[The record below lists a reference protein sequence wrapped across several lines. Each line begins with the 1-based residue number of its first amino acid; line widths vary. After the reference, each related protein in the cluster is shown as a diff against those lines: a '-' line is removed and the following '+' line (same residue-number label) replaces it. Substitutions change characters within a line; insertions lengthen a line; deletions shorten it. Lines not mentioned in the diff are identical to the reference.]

1 MVFDKLKN
9 YKLYTGLS
17 APIARAL
24 TMAAETD
31 FAEIADGKYQLDSD
45 GLYYIVQ
52 RYKTAPLLDK
62 IEAHR
67 KYIDIQLIAK
77 GNERIGYADRDGLTQ
92 AVEYSDEKD
101 IEFFLAPKD
110 ITFLNMSQ
118 GSFAIFWPHDAH
130 MPGRQINKSEEV
142 LKIVFKIRI

>member
-9 YKLYTGLS
+9 YKLYGNLS
-17 APIARAL
+17 APIAKAL
-24 TMAAETD
+24 ALAAETD
-31 FAEIADGKYQLDSD
+31 FAEIADGKYPLDSD
-45 GLYYIVQ
+45 RLYYMVQ

-67 KYIDIQLIAK
+67 KYIDIQLLAK
-77 GNERIGYADRDGLTQ
+77 GTERIGYIDSKGLKQ

-101 IEFFLAPKD
+101 VEFFLVPKD

-118 GSFAIFWPHDAH
+118 GAFAIFWPHDAH
-130 MPGRQINKSEEV
+130 MPGRQIDKTQDV

>member
-17 APIARAL
+17 TPIAKAL
-24 TMAAETD
+24 SLAAETD
-31 FAEIADGKYQLDSD
+31 FEKIADGKYQLDSD